1 MVQLGN
7 VANSDLHILGPKP
20 EHATDKNMTYF
31 SKPYLSDLT
40 YTFANKSVKNEYY
53 GTVFDW
59 GTRILVMCG
68 GEQVSE
74 MLIH

>member
-1 MVQLGN
+1 MVNAVSYPQN
-7 VANSDLHILGPKP
+7 VVKYMKCRLWFIV
-20 EHATDKNMTYF
+20 KNVTSNECYF
-31 SKPYLSDLT
+31 SKPYLSDLS

-68 GEQVSE
+68 GQQVN
-74 MLIH
+74 